1 MRKEDIEGSD
11 KWLNDPG
18 EPSEDDLETI
28 TDVDF
33 EMWMRM
39 GVKPESIVDFDT
51 RSQYET
57 YIRTEG

>member
-1 MRKEDIEGSD
+1 MTKEEIENSD

-18 EPSEDDLETI
+18 EPSEDDLEI
-28 TDVDF
+28 LTDDDF

-51 RSQYET
+51 RAC
-57 YIRTEG
+57 